1 MSSSDAPPPLYPVG
15 SYVTIHSTSRDD
27 LNGRCGRVEESASGS
42 DGRYRIVVHAD
53 PVMTLSLKSER
64 LQPASAVER
73 AKATAQY
80 GVFVAKQ
87 KFDSPEGTAVR
98 AEASRLLEA
107 LRVKLPRWMS
117 PRTFFMVVVLLLIT
131 FVRVI
136 GFMRFLVFF
145 GIVYGTVIVAFP
157 DISVSTGSPKE
168 RVRKIAA
175 MFPTRLR
182 YAIGDATGY
191 RNVSGRVAVGIYV
204 AFVFLSLWVALQSS
218 SPSTPLSNVPTGT
231 PAYSAAPPRLDLL
244 AVYKAGFDDAAAGL
258 EYGTNLPEPSPALE
272 EYDESS
278 YDSPSHF
285 TPPAPKA
292 SKFGIGNIMSLLYV
306 GRTIQTLATGPD
318 GRITPA
324 SFVFNVRAMQ
334 PISAGLFALSLYRI
348 VKAVL

>member
-1 MSSSDAPPPLYPVG
+1 VG
-15 SYVTIHSTSRDD
+15 SYVKIHSTSRDD

-53 PVMTLSLKSER
+53 PVLTLSLKSER
-64 LQPASAVER
+64 LQPASAVEK
-73 AKATAQY
+73 AKAAAQY

-87 KFDSPEGTAVR
+87 KFDSPEVTAVR
-98 AEASRLLEA
+98 AEASRLLEG

-117 PRTFFMVVVLLLIT
+117 LRTFFMVVVLLLIT
-131 FVRVI
+131 LVRVI
-136 GFMRFLVFF
+136 GFMRFLILS

-157 DISVSTGSPKE
+157 DISSSTGSSKE
-168 RVRKIAA
+168 RVRKITA

-191 RNVSGRVAVGIYV
+191 RNVSGRVAVGIYA
-204 AFVFLSLWVALQSS
+204 AFVVLSLYVALQPS
-218 SPSTPLSNVPTGT
+218 SPSTPLSNVPAGS
-231 PAYSAAPPRLDLL
+231 PAYSTAPRLDLL
-244 AVYKAGFDDAAAGL
+244 AAYKAGFDDATAGL
-258 EYGTNLPEPSPALE
+258 EYETNLPELPE
-272 EYDESS
+272 EYDEPA
-278 YDSPSHF
+278 YDGPSHL
-285 TPPAPKA
+285 TPPASKA

-324 SFVFNVRAMQ
+324 NFVFNVRAMQ
-334 PISAGLFALSLYRI
+334 PLSAGLFAMSLYRV